1 MPKYILYSMM
11 VLALALSW
19 RLSHFKGIQ
28 CQIRCWYCGKYQW
41 WISWHV
47 AEPSLSHWC
56 FLRCNNQCW
65 DISLSSSDAV
75 PIQPIAENI
84 YLINKTLMPN
94 LHHIYSIFRDLG
106 VTILVFNK
114 NWQGISQSPVRNEF
128 HEATVERW
136 NGHSWPGVSPIPC
149 QFL

>member
-19 RLSHFKGIQ
+19 RLSHFKAFNVRYAAGTV
-28 CQIRCWYCGKYQW
+28 
-41 WISWHV
+41 WISWWILGHV

-136 NGHSWPGVSPIPC
+136 NRHSWPGVSPIPC